1 MSNYFDIPALHYSQK
16 DLFQYYSNNTNAWAV
31 YGDDS
36 INSLY
41 TQYADITNP
50 IINTILNQFV
60 DKHIIENVK
69 FFKTKA
75 KGTVKPHCDK
85 RNVAI
90 NIPIQTNDKSYTVF
104 YENIG
109 DYENPN
115 IIIDGQTSQV
125 TAKRFTD
132 VKELEKLIITG
143 ATCLNTNV
151 PHGVINNSE
160 EDRII
165 LSISF
170 VDKFDDFDTIKDLYN
185 SGNLTRTQ

>member
-16 DLFQYYSNNTNAWAV
+16 DLFQYYCKNTNAWAV

-50 IINTILNQFV
+50 IISSILDQFV
-60 DKHIIENVK
+60 NKDIIGNVK

-90 NIPIQTNDKSYTVF
+90 NIPIQTSDKSYTVF

-115 IIIDGQTSQV
+115 IIIDGKASQV
-125 TAKRFTD
+125 
-132 VKELEKLIITG
+132 
-143 ATCLNTNV
+143 
-151 PHGVINNSE
+151 H
-160 EDRII
+160 
-165 LSISF
+165 
-170 VDKFDDFDTIKDLYN
+170 
-185 SGNLTRTQ
+185 